1 MEEIVTTLEGLGP
14 AQGYLHACSL
24 SVFTTGELE
33 PGVTH
38 DWLGYKSPAQMEVG
52 RALDWSLDFGYRWIW
67 IVNWI
72 WDCRCRCLWII
83 VVCLYY
89 HLPDFTL
96 HLLFLFT
103 TLIFTT
109 RLL

>member
-1 MEEIVTTLEGLGP
+1 MPRLASCLPCVTTLAGLGP
-14 AQGYLHACSL
+14 APGYLHACSL

-38 DWLGYKSPAQMEVG
+38 DWLGYKSPDQMAVVE
-52 RALDWSLDFGYRWIW
+52 RWIW
-67 IVNWI
+67 IEIRFGLSLVLE
-72 WDCRCRCLWII
+72 CRWFWII
-83 VVCLYY
+83 VVVCLYY

>member
-1 MEEIVTTLEGLGP
+1 MG
-14 AQGYLHACSL
+14 
-24 SVFTTGELE
+24 
-33 PGVTH
+33 

-72 WDCRCRCLWII
+72 WDCRCRWFWII
-83 VVCLYY
+83 VVVCLYY

>member
-1 MEEIVTTLEGLGP
+1 MRAPPHDICMPVL
-14 AQGYLHACSL
+14 YLSL
-24 SVFTTGELE
+24 QQAIGSRCMG
-33 PGVTH
+33 

-52 RALDWSLDFGYRWIW
+52 RALDRSWHFGYRWIW

-72 WDCRCRCLWII
+72 WDCRCRCLCLWII

-89 HLPDFTL
+89 QLIDFTV

-109 RLL
+109 RLLSLLRSE

>member
-1 MEEIVTTLEGLGP
+1 MWTSRCYDPGGSRP
-14 AQGYLHACSL
+14 RPMRFAYLFSICRYNRPL
-24 SVFTTGELE
+24 D
-33 PGVTH
+33 PGV
-38 DWLGYKSPAQMEVG
+38 WVIGWAAKALLRWKSGE
-52 RALDWSLDFGYRWIW
+52 RWIGR
-67 IVNWI
+67 WI
-72 WDCRCRCLWII
+72 WDCRWFWII
-83 VVCLYY
+83 VLVCLYY

>member
-1 MEEIVTTLEGLGP
+1 MLRPWRVQAPPHEICMPVL
-14 AQGYLHACSL
+14 YLSL
-24 SVFTTGELE
+24 QQAIGSRCMG
-33 PGVTH
+33 
-38 DWLGYKSPAQMEVG
+38 DWLGYKGPAQM
-52 RALDWSLDFGYRWIW
+52 DWSLDFGYRWIW

-72 WDCRCRCLWII
+72 WDCRCRWFWII
-83 VVCLYY
+83 VVVCLYY